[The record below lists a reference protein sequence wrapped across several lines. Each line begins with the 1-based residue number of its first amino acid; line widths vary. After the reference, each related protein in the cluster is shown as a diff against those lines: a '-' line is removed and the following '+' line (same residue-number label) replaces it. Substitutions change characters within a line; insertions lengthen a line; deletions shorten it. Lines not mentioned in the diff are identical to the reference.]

1 MVGNVSSPLLT
12 GREELEEKVEVEVEV
27 EEEVE
32 EGEEAGGVRS
42 WEIDNWSQGA

>member
-12 GREELEEKVEVEVEV
+12 GREELEEKVEV